1 MSKPPYRALRIILG
15 FLSLVLAVAGMLL
28 IFSNKP
34 LIMRMFMHPPA
45 SEISTLLL
53 AALKEMGG
61 LALALSVMLFL
72 ASRDPERN
80 VAVIDGMMVGL
91 CILAVTPLISLY
103 TLDVQRLYPGYLIW
117 ARSFVRL
124 ALAGV
129 LYYAQLLLPRGR
141 RWPRQ

>member
-1 MSKPPYRALRIILG
+1 MSNPPYRVLRIVLG
-15 FLSLVLAVAGMLL
+15 FLSLVLAVAGILL

-45 SEISTLLL
+45 SEITTLLL
-53 AALKEMGG
+53 AAVKEMGG

-72 ASRDPERN
+72 ACRQPERN
-80 VAVIDGMMVGL
+80 VAIIDGMTVGL

-117 ARSFVRL
+117 ARSLVRL

-129 LYYAQLLLPRGR
+129 LYYLRPRDA
-141 RWPRQ
+141 RWEPVGGF